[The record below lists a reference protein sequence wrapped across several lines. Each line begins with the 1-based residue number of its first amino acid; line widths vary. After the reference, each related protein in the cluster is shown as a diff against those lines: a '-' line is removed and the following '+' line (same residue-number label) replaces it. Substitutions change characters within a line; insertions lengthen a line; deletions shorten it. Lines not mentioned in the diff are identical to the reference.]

1 MLDFFETICNVT
13 MYQKAMI
20 QENIDL
26 ELLPISSLKRD
37 ILLKAELI
45 LNEIDYVITNEISS
59 IKLKTSSFDN
69 IEA

>member
-1 MLDFFETICNVT
+1 